1 MAWERVAVPMAGG
14 STSAGVFSV
23 GLRTSMNLS
32 GKLKV
37 TAVAVGGDYT
47 KPASSAGTA
56 AYSTDGGEHWTAAA
70 SGPQGYRS
78 AVQYASDAG
87 AWIAVGPGG
96 TDLSKDDG
104 KTWTPVAGDD
114 PTGWNAVS
122 LPFVVG
128 EKGKIGKLR
137 AGVLK

>member
-1 MAWERVAVPMAGG
+1 M
-14 STSAGVFSV
+14 
-23 GLRTSMNLS
+23 S
-32 GKLKV
+32 GKPKV
-37 TAVAVGGDYT
+37 TAVAVGGDYA
-47 KPASSAGTA
+47 KPTSGTGTA
-56 AYSTDGGEHWTAAA
+56 AYSTDGGEHWMAAVR
-70 SGPQGYRS
+70 GPDGYRS

-96 TDLSKDDG
+96 TDASKDDG
-104 KTWTPVAGDD
+104 KTWTAVAGED

-137 AGVLK
+137 AGALK